1 MQEDVIE
8 GWMRQVIA
16 GETPDIDP
24 DLALLSERHAYRQF
38 EGFVSKYKPDWLRDS
53 FTVRSAKYSYVETV
67 DWLASIGNSMVAGL
81 LTTRHGVYPEMAMRP
96 AAVRYADDMPKV
108 DRYAILH
115 IRPRYSR
122 LIPVEHLNLWFA
134 AYLGWR
140 GAGMPDLSN
149 F

>member
-8 GWMRQVIA
+8 GLMRQVIA
-16 GETPDIDP
+16 GETPGIDP
-24 DLALLSERHAYRQF
+24 DLALLSERQAYRQF
-38 EGFVSKYKPDWLRDS
+38 EEFVSKYKPDWLRDS
-53 FTVRSAKYSYVETV
+53 FTVRSAKYSYVKTV
-67 DWLASIGNSMVAGL
+67 RLARPHRQLYGRGL
-81 LTTRHGVYPEMAMRP
+81 LTTRHCVYPEMAMRL